1 MTISSKLLLSERP
14 VAELQGA
21 YDPSPPRGT
30 LTRTR
35 RRSEQSECSD
45 VTKESV
51 FDCAGY
57 LRHTDVVKTAALS
70 LHENQPVDT
79 PAEAVDA
86 RTRDRV
92 TKLLIELGPTTA
104 AELSKRLGF
113 TSAGIRRHLDAMI
126 SDGVISARSPRPSQ
140 VQRGRGRPAR
150 NYVLTAAGHAAGPA
164 AYDELAVSALGFL
177 AEHGGEEAIA
187 AFARQRAAELAQRVS
202 ARLAPSSVADA
213 SELASALTAE
223 GYAATVH
230 PVATGTQLCQH
241 HCPVQAVA
249 AQFPQLCEAE
259 TAALSVLLDTHV
271 QRLATIA
278 HGDGVCTTHV
288 PASHKEAAK
297 SSTPAQSSAPADSS
311 DSRKVSP

>member
-1 MTISSKLLLSERP
+1 M
-14 VAELQGA
+14 
-21 YDPSPPRGT
+21 
-30 LTRTR
+30 
-35 RRSEQSECSD
+35 
-45 VTKESV
+45 
-51 FDCAGY
+51 
-57 LRHTDVVKTAALS
+57 
-70 LHENQPVDT
+70 
-79 PAEAVDA
+79 
-86 RTRDRV
+86 
-92 TKLLIELGPTTA
+92 ELGPTTA
-104 AELSKRLGF
+104 AELSRRLGF

-126 SDGVISARSPRPSQ
+126 CDGVISARSPRPSQ
-140 VQRGRGRPAR
+140 AQRGRGRPAR
-150 NYVLTAAGHAAGPA
+150 HYALTEAGHAAGPA

-177 AEHGGEEAIA
+177 AEHGGEGAIA
-187 AFARQRAAELAQRVS
+187 AFAQQRAAELAQRVS
-202 ARLAPSSVADA
+202 ARLDPSVTADA
-213 SELASALTAE
+213 SEIAGALTAE

-288 PASHKEAAK
+288 PAATKAA
-297 SSTPAQSSAPADSS
+297 PQMIAPTDSS